1 MKTKFTSEYRVFRRK
16 ITLRI
21 ACLALL
27 SIGAVFLFYWFI
39 WYEKAGEWVL
49 ALLRFLGMNQH
60 EAFEFLHL
68 VLRQNRFFIMGFA
81 VICVFCIFLRFL
93 FVSFIR
99 YLDNVN
105 QGIDKLLTE
114 DNEPL
119 HLLPEMAP
127 MEKKLNT
134 VKQTLW
140 QRKQESLQAEKRKDE
155 LVMYLA
161 HDIRTPLTSVI
172 GYLNVLEET
181 PGLPADEREKYI
193 HIATEKAYRLEKMVN
208 EFFEITRYRSRQVT
222 LSKVQINLSLML
234 AQMMDEHTPLLS
246 AHGNRMVLD
255 ADERLC
261 VCADPDK
268 LARVF
273 GNLLKNAAAYSY
285 PDTEIRITAQSDGG
299 FAEIRFLNH
308 GKTIP
313 PQQLQMLFQK
323 FFRLD
328 EARKSDT
335 GGSGLGLA
343 IAHEIVEMHGGS
355 MEASSANDTVTF
367 TVRLP
372 KK

>member
-1 MKTKFTSEYRVFRRK
+1 
-16 ITLRI
+16 
-21 ACLALL
+21 
-27 SIGAVFLFYWFI
+27 
-39 WYEKAGEWVL
+39 
-49 ALLRFLGMNQH
+49 
-60 EAFEFLHL
+60 
-68 VLRQNRFFIMGFA
+68 
-81 VICVFCIFLRFL
+81 
-93 FVSFIR
+93 
-99 YLDNVN
+99 
-105 QGIDKLLTE
+105 
-114 DNEPL
+114 
-119 HLLPEMAP
+119 

-140 QRKQESLQAEKRKDE
+140 QRKQESLQAENGKDE
-155 LVMYLA
+155 LVMYPGPRYPHA
-161 HDIRTPLTSVI
+161 
-172 GYLNVLEET
+172 LNVRHRLFER
-181 PGLPADEREKYI
+181 PGGNARPAPRMSGRNTSTLQRKRP
-193 HIATEKAYRLEKMVN
+193 TGWRKWSTS
-208 EFFEITRYRSRQVT
+208 FFEITRYRSRQVT

-328 EARKSDT
+328 EARNPTREAPDSALPLRTKS
-335 GGSGLGLA
+335 LKCMA
-343 IAHEIVEMHGGS
+343 VPWKQAAPMI
-355 MEASSANDTVTF
+355 
-367 TVRLP
+367 R
-372 KK
+372 

>member
-1 MKTKFTSEYRVFRRK
+1 M
-16 ITLRI
+16 
-21 ACLALL
+21 
-27 SIGAVFLFYWFI
+27 
-39 WYEKAGEWVL
+39 
-49 ALLRFLGMNQH
+49 
-60 EAFEFLHL
+60 
-68 VLRQNRFFIMGFA
+68 
-81 VICVFCIFLRFL
+81 
-93 FVSFIR
+93 
-99 YLDNVN
+99 
-105 QGIDKLLTE
+105 
-114 DNEPL
+114 
-119 HLLPEMAP
+119 
-127 MEKKLNT
+127 
-134 VKQTLW
+134 
-140 QRKQESLQAEKRKDE
+140 
-155 LVMYLA
+155 
-161 HDIRTPLTSVI
+161 
-172 GYLNVLEET
+172 
-181 PGLPADEREKYI
+181 
-193 HIATEKAYRLEKMVN
+193 
-208 EFFEITRYRSRQVT
+208 
-222 LSKVQINLSLML
+222 QINLSLML

>member
-1 MKTKFTSEYRVFRRK
+1 MRTKFTSEYRVFRRK

-21 ACLALL
+21 VHLALL
-27 SIGAVFLFYWFI
+27 SICTVFLFYWLI

-49 ALLRFLGMNQH
+49 TLLRFLGMNQH
-60 EAFEFLHL
+60 KAFEFLHL
-68 VLRQNRFFIMGFA
+68 VLRQNKFFIMGFA
-81 VICVFCIFLRFL
+81 VICVFCIFLRYL
-93 FVSFIR
+93 FASFVH
-99 YLDNVN
+99 YLDDVN
-105 QGIDKLLTE
+105 QGIDKLLTD
-114 DNEPL
+114 DNEPI

-127 MEKKLNT
+127 MERKLNT

-140 QRKQESLQAEKRKDE
+140 QRKQESLQAEQRKDE
-155 LVMYLA
+155 LVLYLA

-181 PGLPADEREKYI
+181 PGLPEAEREKYI
-193 HIATEKAYRLEKMVN
+193 HIATEKADRLEKMVN
-208 EFFEITRYRSRQVT
+208 EFFEIIRYRSRQVT
-222 LSKVQINLSLML
+222 LSKVQIDLSLML
-234 AQMMDEHTPLLS
+234 AQMMDEHMPVLS
-246 AHGNRMVLD
+246 AHGNHMVLD
-255 ADERLC
+255 AEEQLFIR
-261 VCADPDK
+261 ADPDK

-285 PDTEIRITAQSDGG
+285 PNTEIRITAKSDERI
-299 FAEIRFLNH
+299 AEISFQNH

-335 GGSGLGLA
+335 GASGLGLA

-355 MEASSANDTVTF
+355 MEASSADDMVTF

-372 KK
+372 KE

>member
-1 MKTKFTSEYRVFRRK
+1 
-16 ITLRI
+16 
-21 ACLALL
+21 
-27 SIGAVFLFYWFI
+27 
-39 WYEKAGEWVL
+39 
-49 ALLRFLGMNQH
+49 
-60 EAFEFLHL
+60 
-68 VLRQNRFFIMGFA
+68 
-81 VICVFCIFLRFL
+81 
-93 FVSFIR
+93 
-99 YLDNVN
+99 
-105 QGIDKLLTE
+105 
-114 DNEPL
+114 
-119 HLLPEMAP
+119 
-127 MEKKLNT
+127 
-134 VKQTLW
+134 
-140 QRKQESLQAEKRKDE
+140 
-155 LVMYLA
+155 MYLA

-172 GYLNVLEET
+172 GYLNVLQET
-181 PGLPADEREKYI
+181 PGLPEAERAKYI

-222 LSKVQINLSLML
+222 LAKVQINLSLML

-299 FAEIRFLNH
+299 FAEIRFQNH

-355 MEASSANDTVTF
+355 MEADSADDTVTF

-372 KK
+372 RE